1 MDSFLHDFVNE
12 FEALGTAGTGFAC
25 VEFYLK
31 FFSHSWAIGL
41 GPAVDLWARVCF
53 FISMNLK
60 PLGNA
65 NTSSVWGEYYLNF
78 FLILEPLD

>member
-31 FFSHSWAIGL
+31 FFSHS
-41 GPAVDLWARVCF
+41 
-53 FISMNLK
+53 
-60 PLGNA
+60 
-65 NTSSVWGEYYLNF
+65 
-78 FLILEPLD
+78 